1 MKQTRQKPMVG
12 DLVRIIN
19 DYSSTE
25 AAGQLA
31 VVVRTLGIECVV
43 QPIGSGLSASQQQ
56 HDKPWWF
63 ARKHLE
69 IVSAGR

>member
-1 MKQTRQKPMVG
+1 MVG
-12 DLVRIIN
+12 DLVRIVN
-19 DYSSTE
+19 DYSNTQ

-31 VVVRTLGIECVV
+31 VVIRTLGIECVV

-56 HDKPWWF
+56 HNKPWWF